1 MPGLSFA
8 SELSGD
14 EKTLPAEVLY
24 NASGRVLSESDLSLK
39 GP

>member
-1 MPGLSFA
+1 MPSLSFA
-8 SELSGD
+8 SRLSGD

-24 NASGRVLSESDLSLK
+24 DANRRVLSESDLSLK

>member
-8 SELSGD
+8 SKLRGD
-14 EKTLPAEVLY
+14 EKILPGMFLGDA
-24 NASGRVLSESDLSLK
+24 NGRFLSESDLSLK